1 MMQRQ
6 NHSTL
11 AAAMLSAAVACVSP
25 GQAAEPLPPDL
36 AEALET
42 AAKSRDSATFRAILR
57 RAIAT
62 DADRAEAVLRSVMK
76 AYPEQS
82 AAILMTGLY
91 TPSPLADH
99 EDNDGAVVVLPAPPS
114 AGMPT
119 AMPKGQA
126 EKVASAT
133 STTLPEEKDP
143 WSGSVVLGATVRTG
157 NTDNAGVSGE
167 ASVRYDEG
175 RWHHRAKAAGDY
187 LRNRTETQEQS
198 FEGAYEVRY
207 DLDRRNFT
215 YGLARYEEDRFSG
228 FDYEFTSSAG
238 LGRHLVKE
246 EGHEWTVT
254 LGPSFRVAQPRDSE
268 SPERSPGA
276 RFTNL
281 LSWDLSDSAK
291 VENETEALA
300 DSEEVRVNNDVA
312 LKVRLV
318 EQLSAQLSFGFEY
331 RSEAPE
337 NAEHT
342 DTTTRAAIVYDF

>member
-1 MMQRQ
+1 MKRQ
-6 NHSTL
+6 NETAL
-11 AAAMLSAAVACVSP
+11 AAAVLCTTLACVSP
-25 GQAAEPLPPDL
+25 GRAADCLPPDTARAL
-36 AEALET
+36 ANAE
-42 AAKSRDSATFRAILR
+42 KSSDSAAFRALLR
-57 RAIAT
+57 RAIA
-62 DADRAEAVLRSVMK
+62 AAPQRREAILRAAMR

-82 AAILMTGLY
+82 AALLMDGLQAS
-91 TPSPLADH
+91 TPRADPN
-99 EDNDGAVVVLPAPPS
+99 EDETAAAVAPPAP
-114 AGMPT
+114 ATGMYT
-119 AMPKGQA
+119 AAPRDVD
-126 EKVASAT
+126 ESVASAT
-133 STTLPEEKDP
+133 PRDAPEETSA

-167 ASVRYDEG
+167 SSLRYDAD
-175 RWHHRAKAAGDY
+175 RWHHRGKAAGDY

-198 FEGAYEVRY
+198 FEGEYEARY

-238 LGRHLVKE
+238 LGRHLAKE

-254 LGPSFRVAQPRDSE
+254 LGPSFRVAQRRDSE
-268 SPERSPGA
+268 SPEESVGA

-281 LSWDLSDSAK
+281 LSWELSQSAK

-318 EQLSAQLSFGFEY
+318 EQLSAQLSFGIEY

-337 NAEHT
+337 DAEHT